1 MGSVPDH
8 QARVPAQWSAR
19 PLAAFDMNGGEAA
32 FIQPTH
38 DCETLDA
45 GLKIALVLEGDL
57 IVRVDEGAPARL
69 NGASLCLFVGREP
82 WRLDHEYA
90 AGRSLRYVTLNLDT
104 SLLEAE
110 ALDSGAALAA
120 AAEDGPVSAF
130 RSSPPSSIAAIG
142 EQILSCPMQGAAR
155 TLYLGGKGL
164 ELTAMALDHFVRGEA
179 RAGATSLGAAELRRV
194 VVAREMLDAAPGR
207 APSLSELARGAG
219 LNVRKLTAGFRALY
233 GMSVAE
239 YLRER
244 RMVEAWRSLSSGAC
258 DVTRAAEDAGYALP
272 HFSAAFLRRFGVL
285 PSAVRSRSSI

>member
-1 MGSVPDH
+1 MGSIPDP
-8 QARVPAQWSAR
+8 QASAPTQWSAR
-19 PLAAFDMNGGEAA
+19 PLASFDMNGGEAA
-32 FIQPTH
+32 FIQPTQ
-38 DCETLDA
+38 DSEILDA

-57 IVRVDEGAPARL
+57 IVRAHEGAPARL

-90 AGRSLRYVTLNLDT
+90 AGKSLRYVTLNLDA
-104 SLLEAE
+104 SLLEEE
-110 ALDSGAALAA
+110 ALVSGAALAT

-130 RSSPPSSIAAIG
+130 RSAPPSAIAAIG
-142 EQILSCPMQGAAR
+142 EQILSCPMQGPAR

-164 ELTAMALDHFVRGEA
+164 ELTAMALDHFVRGEERVA
-179 RAGATSLGAAELRRV
+179 ATALGAAELRRV
-194 VVAREMLDAAPGR
+194 AAAREMLDAAPGR
-207 APSLSELARGAG
+207 APSLPELARGAG
-219 LNVRKLTAGFRALY
+219 LNVRKLTAGFRTLY

-285 PSAVRSRSSI
+285 PSAVRNRSAI